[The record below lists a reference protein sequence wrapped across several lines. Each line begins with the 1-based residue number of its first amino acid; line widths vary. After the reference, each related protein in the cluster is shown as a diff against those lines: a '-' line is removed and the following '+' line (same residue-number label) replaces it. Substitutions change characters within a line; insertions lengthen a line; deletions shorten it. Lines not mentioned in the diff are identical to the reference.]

1 MTHTLKLTYQTP
13 AAEQIFIQ
21 VEQGILTN
29 SIVNVGASSSN
40 EVYDD
45 TEVI

>member
-21 VEQGILTN
+21 VEQGILGA
-29 SIVNVGASSSN
+29 SILAPGASST
-40 EVYDD
+40 
-45 TEVI
+45 TETYEEDVI